1 MVLEQKIKKYPL
13 KMGCDPEL
21 FINLNNKVIGS
32 EKVLVEDKVKTNGD
46 KITKDGVQVEF
57 NPQPQTCRAYL
68 GNHIR
73 LSFIDLVEMLQNK
86 GMEINFNQVVTVSK
100 KEMDSL
106 SDKARE
112 FGCAPSNN
120 FYTGS
125 VSVIGK
131 DPKKYKKRSAGGH
144 IHIGTSYDK
153 SYNKEDL
160 EVDYPHFEPS
170 RIIPVLDIIVGN
182 TCVLLDRDKGNVE
195 RRKTYGRAGEYR
207 VPDKGR
213 IEYRTL
219 SNFWLKDYK
228 LMSFVMGLARYA
240 YSIVVSNLDSILI
253 KKVNMKDIQRAIN
266 KNSFNDALNNWK
278 YVKDFIMIYTSP
290 SYVNDFPLCQ
300 DTVHLF
306 EFFVA
311 KGLDFWFPKNEIVK
325 RWTAEWEGHGN
336 GWESFLK
343 DKVQGEY
350 DLWIKQGK

>member
-1 MVLEQKIKKYPL
+1 MALEQKINKYPL

-32 EKVLVEDKVKTNGD
+32 EKVLVKDKVKTNGD

-68 GNHIR
+68 GNHIK
-73 LSFIDLVEMLQNK
+73 LSFIDLVKMLQEK

-131 DPKKYKKRSAGGH
+131 DPKVYKKRSAGGH
-144 IHIGTSYDK
+144 IHLGTSYNIDCD
-153 SYNKEDL
+153 KEDFI
-160 EVDYPHFEPS
+160 VDELVLKPE
-170 RIIPVLDIIVGN
+170 RIIPILDIIVGN

-207 VPDKGR
+207 VPDKAR

-219 SNFWLKDYK
+219 SNFWLRDYK
-228 LMSFVMGLARYA
+228 LMSLVMGLARYA
-240 YSIVVSNLDSILI
+240 YSIVRSDLDSILI
-253 KKVNMKDIQRAIN
+253 KKVNMKDIQYAIN
-266 KNSFNDALNNWK
+266 KNSFNSAFNNWK
-278 YVKDFIMIYTSP
+278 YVKDFIITYTYP
-290 SYVNDFPLCQ
+290 SFVYDFPLCPN
-300 DTVHLF
+300 TVHLF

-336 GWESFLK
+336 GWESFLQS
-343 DKVQGEY
+343 KVQEEY
-350 DLWIKQGK
+350 YLWIKQGK

>member
-1 MVLEQKIKKYPL
+1 MAQEQKIKKYPL

-144 IHIGTSYDK
+144 IHIGTSYDT

-219 SNFWLKDYK
+219 SNFWLRDYK
-228 LMSFVMGLARYA
+228 LMSFVMGLARYS
-240 YSIVVSNLDSILI
+240 YSIARSKLNKTLFSYISAESV
-253 KKVNMKDIQRAIN
+253 KETIN
-266 KNSFNDALNNWK
+266 KNNFKEAWENWLRVKKFIINHTNNSD
-278 YVKDFIMIYTSP
+278 V
-290 SYVNDFPLCQ
+290 VDFPLCP
-300 DTVHLF
+300 DNLHLF
-306 EFFVA
+306 EYFVA
-311 KGLDFWFPKNEIVK
+311 KGLDYWFPKNKIIDS
-325 RWTAEWEGHGN
+325 WSGNWEGHGN
-336 GWESFLK
+336 GWESFLNNIVKK
-343 DKVQGEY
+343 DYENWVLKR
-350 DLWIKQGK
+350 

>member
-1 MVLEQKIKKYPL
+1 METKVKRHSLL
-13 KMGCDPEL
+13 MGCDPEL
-21 FINLNNKVIGS
+21 FINLNNKVVGS
-32 EKVLVEDKVKTNGD
+32 EKVLVEDQVKTNGD

-57 NPQPQTCRAYL
+57 NPKPQTCRAYL

-73 LSFIDLVEMLQNK
+73 SSFVDLVEMLNKK

-106 SDKARE
+106 SDKSKE

-144 IHIGTSYDK
+144 IHLGTQFNDDFY
-153 SYNKEDL
+153 KEDITDDEL
-160 EVDYPHFEPS
+160 VLKPE
-170 RIIPVLDIIVGN
+170 RIIPILDIIVGN

-207 VPDKGR
+207 IPGKAR

-219 SNFWLKDYK
+219 SNFWLRDYK
-228 LMSFVMGLARYA
+228 LMSLVMGLARYA
-240 YSIVVSNLDSILI
+240 YSIVKSDLDTVLLKCINVKNI
-253 KKVNMKDIQRAIN
+253 EQAIN
-266 KNSFNDALNNWK
+266 KNRFDYAFKNWQ
-278 YVKDFIMIYTSP
+278 YVKKFILDYTHP
-290 SYVNDFPLCQ
+290 SIVNDFPICP
-300 DTVHLF
+300 DTIHLF

-311 KGLDFWFPKNEIVK
+311 KGLDYWFPKSDIVK
-325 RWTAEWEGHGN
+325 RWTAQWEGHGN

-343 DKVQGEY
+343 NTVQLEY
-350 DLWIKQGK
+350 NNWIKKDK